1 MGSRRSRTRCGPA
14 TPPSARSKTSPGS
27 FEAGSGARCEHGGK
41 RRGSLGTTSPGSGRG
56 AERQP
61 FHTRS
66 PHVRPRSY
74 AAGTHRCPP
83 FHRLYYYWLENRTEQ
98 LQGVP
103 RVKFRCDRDAL
114 SEALQTVQRGVSSR
128 PGIPALTGVRMEA
141 TEDGRLT
148 LMTTDLEVSAR
159 LSIEVQVSEPGVA
172 LVPARLVGDT
182 VKSLSDAPVEFE
194 TDQSQA
200 RLRCAAY
207 EGSLRLLPAEDFPAL
222 QEPSGVRIEVEA
234 GRFAEA
240 VSQVARAA
248 SRDEAR
254 PVLTG
259 VLLEVSREGVV
270 LVATDSY
277 RLAVRDL
284 VATADGEGKAIV
296 PERAL
301 TEAGR
306 AAAADEKA
314 TIEIFLDESQV
325 AFKIGELTLTSRLI
339 EGEFPNYRQLL
350 PDQHESRLT
359 ISRQQLLDAVRRV
372 GLLARDTTPVRLEF
386 NALGV
391 KLSSSSPDLGQ
402 AVETVEARYEGE
414 DLTVA
419 FNPQYLA
426 DGLTAANGEM
436 IRLDVRDGLKPGVV
450 RGDGDEFTYL
460 VMPVRLP
467 AAVS

>member
-1 MGSRRSRTRCGPA
+1 
-14 TPPSARSKTSPGS
+14 
-27 FEAGSGARCEHGGK
+27 
-41 RRGSLGTTSPGSGRG
+41 
-56 AERQP
+56 
-61 FHTRS
+61 
-66 PHVRPRSY
+66 
-74 AAGTHRCPP
+74 
-83 FHRLYYYWLENRTEQ
+83 
-98 LQGVP
+98 
-103 RVKFRCDRDAL
+103 L

-128 PGIPALTGVRMEA
+128 PGIPALTGVLIDAEA
-141 TEDGRLT
+141 EGRLT
-148 LMTTDLEVSAR
+148 LTTTDLEVSAR
-159 LSIEVQVSEPGVA
+159 LSIEIQVSEPGTA
-172 LVPARLVGDT
+172 LVPARLLADT
-182 VKSLSDAPVEFE
+182 VKSLSNAPVEFE
-194 TDQSQA
+194 TDRSQA
-200 RLRCAAY
+200 HIRCAAY
-207 EGSLRLLPAEDFPAL
+207 EGTLRLLPAEDFPGL
-222 QEPSGVRIEVEA
+222 QEPGGTTITAEA
-234 GRFAEA
+234 GAFADA
-240 VSQVARAA
+240 VGQVARAA

-259 VLLEVSREGVV
+259 VLVEVSREGVV

-284 VATADGEGKAIV
+284 VASADREAKAIV

-306 AAAADEKA
+306 AAGADEKG
-314 TIEIFLDESQV
+314 TITIFVDEAQV
-325 AFKIGELTLTSRLI
+325 AFRMGQLTLTSRLI

-350 PDQHESRLT
+350 PDTHESRLT

-372 GLLARDTTPVRLEF
+372 GLLARDTTPVRIEF

-426 DGLTAANGEM
+426 DGLTACQGETV
-436 IRLDVRDGLKPGVV
+436 RLDVRDGLKPGVLH
-450 RGDGDEFTYL
+450 GEADAFTYL

-467 AAVS
+467 AVVS